1 MVGDRERCL
10 AAGMEDYLPKPLD
23 LRRLIDVVE
32 SCAQLPSSRNNNASA
47 R

>member
-32 SCAQLPSSRNNNASA
+32 SCGQLASLRPNSSNSE
-47 R
+47 